1 MKDIKVSVLIY
12 VLNDVSHI
20 EKCIESVIRQSL
32 QEIEILLIDGG
43 STDGTVEILNRFS
56 AQDER
61 IKLVGCSSGVGLQFN
76 TGLRAAQGKYIG
88 ICESDDYLQPD
99 MYEKQ
104 YEIAER
110 NQLDVLKANVN
121 RFCELGNH
129 KAVFPY
135 RFSGDRS
142 IYDKVLYSQNDMT
155 FLKLGVNGFWS
166 GLYRRDFLLKQ
177 NIFMNETKGASYQ
190 DISIS
195 FLAAAKAERAMVM
208 EEAFYNYRMDNP
220 NSSINNPNKISIL
233 IDEYKLLKTR
243 LCQEKIFER
252 YKEVYLSWKVSG
264 HLWFYDNLSVEMKE
278 KYAGLMYQDLL
289 EELTQT
295 RYTESELS
303 TEEKNIVEKV
313 RQSEQI
319 LYAYLRQSDDVKN
332 KVSERI
338 AAILSDREIVIF
350 GIGNMG
356 EIVQQYLS
364 YLHKRVVA
372 FTDNNQSVWGGQKN
386 QIKIMSPSDACL
398 QYPGAVYI
406 VANASHYQD
415 IAEQLAGKQISR
427 DNIIICNSYDF
438 FLKKILMLAIKEG
451 H

>member
-20 EKCIESVIRQSL
+20 EKCIESVICQSL
-32 QEIEILLIDGG
+32 QDIEILLIDGG

-76 TGLRAAQGKYIG
+76 TGLRTAQGKYIG

-104 YEIAER
+104 YAIAEK

-121 RFCELGNH
+121 RFCQLGDH
-129 KAVFPY
+129 QTFFPFQ
-135 RFSGDRS
+135 FSGDRS

-166 GLYRRDFLLKQ
+166 GLYRRDFLLK
-177 NIFMNETKGASYQ
+177 NSIYMNETKGASYQ

-195 FLAAAKAERAMVM
+195 FLAAAKAERTMVM
-208 EEAFYNYRMDNP
+208 EKAFYNYRMDNP

-233 IDEYKLLKTR
+233 IDEYMLLKKR
-243 LCQEKIFER
+243 LCQEKLFER
-252 YKEVYLSWKVSG
+252 FQEVYLSWKISG
-264 HLWFYDNLSVEMKE
+264 HLWFYDNLSAEMKE
-278 KYAGLMYQDLL
+278 KYVSLMYRDLL
-289 EELTQT
+289 EELTQIQ
-295 RYTESELS
+295 YTETELS

-313 RQSEQI
+313 RQSEQM
-319 LYAYLRQSDDVKN
+319 LCTLLKQSDDAKN
-332 KVSERI
+332 MMSERI
-338 AAILSDREIVIF
+338 SSIPADRDIVIF

-364 YLHKRVVA
+364 YLNKKIVA
-372 FTDNNQSVWGGQKN
+372 FTDNNSSAWGCKKN
-386 QIKIMSPSDACL
+386 QVDVMPPSEVCL
-398 QYPGAVYI
+398 QYPNAIYI
-406 VANASHYQD
+406 VANASYYQD
-415 IAEQLAGKQISR
+415 IVEQLVRKQISR
-427 DNIIICNSYDF
+427 DNLIICNSYDF
-438 FLKKILMLAIKEG
+438 FLKKILMMAIKEEN
-451 H
+451 